1 VGVVIFLV
9 VAVPVLG
16 FLVWTALDS
25 SFVRIPPGRIGL
37 VLLRGRATDRSLPPG
52 PHWVP
57 TLRQM
62 MVAEYPALELSYR
75 AGQPGDS
82 DELEEVGPPVRAL
95 LADRLEVSVAYTV
108 RFRID
113 PGSLRTVHE
122 RFGPDGLFA
131 AVRDETDRTVRAA
144 LDTECSGVGD
154 LFGET
159 RARLERSIGE
169 AVSTSLS
176 GAGLSMTM
184 FAFADLDLGPTAAV
198 IQATGRARLELEREE
213 AEAAVRLAR
222 VRNDAALQ
230 DYLAGPAAQAAL
242 RYREVDVW
250 REVLQAMPDRTLPPT
265 RPTQPG
271 DLGDVGGEA
280 GE

>member
-1 VGVVIFLV
+1 MAVVIFLV
-9 VAVPVLG
+9 VAVPMLG
-16 FLVWTALDS
+16 FLTWSALDS
-25 SFVRIPPGRIGL
+25 SLVRIPPGRIGL

-75 AGQPGDS
+75 AGQHGDS
-82 DELEEVGPPVRAL
+82 DELEEVGPAVRAL

-113 PGSLRTVHE
+113 PKSLRTVHE

-154 LFGET
+154 LFGES
-159 RARLERSIGE
+159 RVRLERSIGE
-169 AVSTSLS
+169 AVSTSLL
-176 GAGLSMTM
+176 GAGLTMTM
-184 FAFADLDLGPTAAV
+184 FSFGDLDLGPTGVV

-271 DLGDVGGEA
+271 DLAEVGEEA
-280 GE
+280 EE